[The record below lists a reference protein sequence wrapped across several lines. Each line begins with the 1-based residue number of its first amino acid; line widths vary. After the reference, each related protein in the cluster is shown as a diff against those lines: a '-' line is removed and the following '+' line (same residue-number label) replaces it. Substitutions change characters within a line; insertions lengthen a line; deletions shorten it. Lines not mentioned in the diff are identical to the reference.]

1 MAIPTLLKIL
11 GGGMGTMALLNEEKG
26 GTFTSYPEES
36 RLKQL
41 GKKLYGSKAKRMND
55 PKTYSGSGQNI
66 YGQQYGDQLGAGI
79 TENRDGVNEMFA
91 GFDTSDAMS
100 MANQNIE
107 KWVNAKIDPSS
118 AQWLGLIDTVYE
130 RQSELEKDPELARQF
145 STMLEAMNVNYLDA
159 NLEHHN
165 QRRQKAGFDPIRVQQ
180 DAPEYNENVRR

>member
-1 MAIPTLLKIL
+1 
-11 GGGMGTMALLNEEKG
+11 
-26 GTFTSYPEES
+26 
-36 RLKQL
+36 
-41 GKKLYGSKAKRMND
+41 
-55 PKTYSGSGQNI
+55 
-66 YGQQYGDQLGAGI
+66 
-79 TENRDGVNEMFA
+79 
-91 GFDTSDAMS
+91 MS
-100 MANQNIE
+100 IQNIE